1 MKDCEVEPVK
11 KNCLKTLAGLVFIF
25 LIMVGLAAAVV
36 IKDKETQRL
45 KIQNG
50 NLAQKLESQEQIVN
64 NSKAQIRNLSHALT
78 NVTKAQKMKEARIED
93 LTLKTENLE
102 AALNESKT
110 SLKPFQEFISSTN
123 LHEAA
128 KNGNW
133 KLAKLLIL
141 ENADVNQIDDNGDYP
156 LQLAVLNGHPKVVA
170 VLLQNGARK
179 DLKKLL
185 ASAQRSKMFSFRRD
199 DYNTVIHLL
208 KNY

>member
-1 MKDCEVEPVK
+1 MANE
-11 KNCLKTLAGLVFIF
+11 LK
-25 LIMVGLAAAVV
+25 
-36 IKDKETQRL
+36 
-45 KIQNG
+45 
-50 NLAQKLESQEQIVN
+50 SQEQIAIN
-64 NSKAQIRNLSHALT
+64 FKAQNQNLMKL
-78 NVTKAQKMKEARIED
+78 QKLKETQID
-93 LTLKTENLE
+93 NLTLKSDNLE
-102 AALNESKT
+102 HALNESKT
-110 SLKPFQEFISSTN
+110 SLKPFQEFITSTN

-133 KLAKLLIL
+133 KLTKLLIL